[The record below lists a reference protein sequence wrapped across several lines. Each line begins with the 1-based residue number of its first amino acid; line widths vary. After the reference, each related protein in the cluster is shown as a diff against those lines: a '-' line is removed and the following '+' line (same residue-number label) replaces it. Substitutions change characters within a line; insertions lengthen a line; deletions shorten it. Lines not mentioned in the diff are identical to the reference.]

1 MNRISKLLRNQR
13 GQGMTEYIIIAIL
26 VALVVMFAV
35 NRFGGMLRNRFGQAV
50 ESVSSVGVV
59 DTNVQK
65 LTTDTQADQKD
76 TADQAALDVGSKGG
90 AD

>member
-1 MNRISKLLRNQR
+1 MKRITKVLRDQR

-26 VALVVMFAV
+26 IALVVMFAV
-35 NRFGGMLRNRFGQAV
+35 NRFGGMLRNRFGQAT

-65 LTTDTQADQKD
+65 LTTDQTANFHDSADQD
-76 TADQAALDVGSKGG
+76 GANTAKQGG
-90 AD
+90 ND